1 MTVRGKRQGE
11 LELSF
16 REGEFVWVDDGAGGR
31 LLARIRS
38 SHSLKLSHAQPVWLV
53 SVRYPK
59 GWGEAEHRAV
69 KGIPTP
75 AELARARAV
84 DGQAATP

>member
-1 MTVRGKRQGE
+1 MSLRGQRE

-16 REGEFVWVDDGAGGR
+16 REGEFVWVDDRKAGR
-31 LLARIRS
+31 LLGRIRS
-38 SHSLKLSHAQPVWLV
+38 AHSLKLTHAQPVWLV
-53 SVRYPK
+53 NVRYPD

-75 AELARARAV
+75 DEIERARAAGLV
-84 DGQAATP
+84 TS